1 MKVNYFVDYSQKAI
15 FIEESSEFN
24 MNLIDTIQEEVFPS
38 IEDRE
43 NCFTILVE
51 PNVFYL
57 MCTGTDIQSF

>member
-24 MNLIDTIQEEVFPS
+24 MSMVDDIKEEVFSS

-51 PNVFYL
+51 PNVFHL
-57 MCTGTDIQSF
+57 MSTGTEIQ